1 MKSEEVALPW
11 FPITPD
17 YIDQY
22 HDSVLKYLRDAQ
34 AEHGPDLS
42 NDSSYITT
50 LGLLSQRAEQIFA
63 EVCGMPHRTAE
74 EISHSDLEKDIKI
87 LAAAA
92 YLDDDP
98 QATARKRYL
107 VMLTYLLALLKSD
120 FFDILVP
127 LFIRFLKAE
136 KIDNAGYNLDS
147 IINYDTLNLVKA
159 LNNASV

>member
-22 HDSVLKYLRDAQ
+22 HDSVLKYLRYAQ
-34 AEHGPDLS
+34 AEHGQDLS

-63 EVCGMPHRTAE
+63 EVCGMPLRTAE

-98 QATARKRYL
+98 
-107 VMLTYLLALLKSD
+107 
-120 FFDILVP
+120 
-127 LFIRFLKAE
+127 
-136 KIDNAGYNLDS
+136 
-147 IINYDTLNLVKA
+147 
-159 LNNASV
+159 